1 MYSHIYF
8 SYLPHSYTKDG
19 VFLPLSSSECIP
31 KFAIWPLL
39 ASNSWLSSCLSN
51 FRITGMS

>member
-19 VFLPLSSSECIP
+19 VFLPLNSSECIP